1 MEGVTIGDNAV
12 IASGAGVTKSMEI
25 L

>member
-1 MEGVTIGDNAV
+1 MGDNAV